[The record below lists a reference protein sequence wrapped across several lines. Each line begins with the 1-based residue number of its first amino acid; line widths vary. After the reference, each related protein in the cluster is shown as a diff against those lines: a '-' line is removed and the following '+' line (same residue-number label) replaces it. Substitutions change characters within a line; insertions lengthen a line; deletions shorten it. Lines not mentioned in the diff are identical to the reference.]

1 MSETK
6 TEDFEVAHRLA
17 AGEKMLGWSSS
28 HNPQGLVLPFFP
40 GLLSRRATDALLP
53 NLAQLWERG
62 LRSSIGFWVF
72 GGEREAL
79 VFERLERVYTE
90 QFARVPLSNDSQEK
104 ILSWCL
110 DVAQQR
116 VNAEV
121 TTRLDP
127 TLPIEGKKVEDELA
141 AVFFWRG
148 EPEVRLHCGPDGR
161 LFLTGVQLSSN
172 PSHICKR

>member
-1 MSETK
+1 M
-6 TEDFEVAHRLA
+6 
-17 AGEKMLGWSSS
+17 
-28 HNPQGLVLPFFP
+28 
-40 GLLSRRATDALLP
+40 
-53 NLAQLWERG
+53 
-62 LRSSIGFWVF
+62 
-72 GGEREAL
+72 
-79 VFERLERVYTE
+79 FERLERAYTE

-121 TTRLDP
+121 TTRLAP
-127 TLPIEGKKVEDELA
+127 ILPIEGKKVEDELV

-148 EPEVRLHCGPDGR
+148 EPEVRLHCEPDGR